1 MYERSAIVLE
11 RYFENLFGFNKQ
23 YNLKENYKNYAEFL
37 EEFEKYQESINNE
50 ETIIKE
56 FDEVANEMEYSMCW
70 NK

>member
-37 EEFEKYQESINNE
+37 EEFEN
-50 ETIIKE
+50 IKK
-56 FDEVANEMEYSMCW
+56 V
-70 NK
+70 